1 MKRKI
6 IALSLALITAFS
18 LAACQK
24 TPEQEFVVQKDT
36 ERMIEQARDEE
47 HGTTAAELGVPEENY
62 TFSATGADGRLVVNV
77 DAPVIVP
84 SANIPT
90 ARVSATGFTQEQVT
104 GFFNYL
110 FPGEKP
116 LSGTNVLGVTTKA
129 EIQETIIQYKRYLSE
144 GTVEEHTLYTPEE
157 LEEEIKRLE
166 KELEAAPDDASLPQ
180 GTVSDGTMAPGIWR
194 AGNSEER
201 TFELDVADDKAHLY
215 VRTPG
220 NENQH
225 AAGYL
230 QYSTDIEDVNYYEG
244 SLTKITSEDAS
255 DKVSISYDHALQLCN
270 EFFAAGKVDDVVL
283 GKAFLVQAGE
293 AYAYRFDFV
302 HDVNGAPAAWIR
314 HTAPPD
320 DDYALPWQYER
331 IDIMVDGNGINAIFW
346 QEPTLTG
353 EILSEDTKII
363 SFDEAGKVFEK
374 MILAS
379 YEAQTTLFDTERNIS
394 IDISQIQLAPIRIRE
409 VNAQGRNGIYVPAWI
424 FYGSLKE
431 DIIENSTV
439 SFSSTTG
446 SPEEPHIMLA
456 VNAIDGSIIDLD
468 RGY

>member
-18 LAACQK
+18 LAACQP

-36 ERMIEQARDEE
+36 ERMVERAKDED
-47 HGTTAAELGVPEENY
+47 HGTTAAELDIPEENY
-62 TFSATGADGRLVVNV
+62 TFSATGADGRLVINV

-116 LSGTNVLGVTTKA
+116 LSGTNVPGVTTKA
-129 EIQETIIQYKRYLSE
+129 DIQETIIQYKRYLSE

-180 GTVSDGTMAPGIWR
+180 GTVSDGTMTSGIWH
-194 AGNSEER
+194 AGNSEVQ
-201 TFELDVADDKAHLY
+201 TLELDVADDKAHLY

-220 NENQH
+220 NENQN
-225 AAGYL
+225 ATGYFH
-230 QYSTDIEDVNYYEG
+230 YSTDIEDVNYYEG

-283 GKAFLVQAGE
+283 GEAFLVRAGE

-302 HDVNGAPAAWIR
+302 HDVNGVPAAWIR
-314 HTAPPD
+314 HTAPP

-331 IDIMVDGNGINAIFW
+331 IDIMVDGNGINAIVW

-446 SPEEPHIMLA
+446 SAEEPHIMLA
-456 VNAIDGSIIDLD
+456 INAIDGSIIDLD
-468 RGY
+468 KGY

>member
-1 MKRKI
+1 MSGEIYVQDFAALETLFKRFYKPLR
-6 IALSLALITAFS
+6 AYAFRFVNDKDLSEDI
-18 LAACQK
+18 
-24 TPEQEFVVQKDT
+24 VQDVFYELWKRR
-36 ERMIEQARDEE
+36 ESIRFEDES
-47 HGTTAAELGVPEENY
+47 VK
-62 TFSATGADGRLVVNV
+62 S
-77 DAPVIVP
+77 
-84 SANIPT
+84 
-90 ARVSATGFTQEQVT
+90 
-104 GFFNYL
+104 YL
-110 FPGEKP
+110 FKAVYTHALNALDKKQQDVYPLKP
-116 LSGTNVLGVTTKA
+116 
-129 EIQETIIQYKRYLSE
+129 ERETDILDQYVSSYMQNSE
-144 GTVEEHTLYTPEE
+144 QSLLLKE

-180 GTVSDGTMAPGIWR
+180 GTVSDGTMTPGIWH
-194 AGNSEER
+194 AGNSEVQ
-201 TFELDVADDKAHLY
+201 TLELDVADDKAHLY

-220 NENQH
+220 NENQN
-225 AAGYL
+225 ATGYL
-230 QYSTDIEDVNYYEG
+230 HYSTDIEDVNYYEG

-255 DKVSISYDHALQLCN
+255 DNVSISYDHALQLCN

-283 GKAFLVQAGE
+283 GEAFLVRAGE

-302 HDVNGAPAAWIR
+302 HDVNGVPAAWIR

-446 SPEEPHIMLA
+446 SAEEPHIMLA
-456 VNAIDGSIIDLD
+456 INAIDGSIIDLD
-468 RGY
+468 KGY

>member
-1 MKRKI
+1 M
-6 IALSLALITAFS
+6 
-18 LAACQK
+18 
-24 TPEQEFVVQKDT
+24 QKDT
-36 ERMIEQARDEE
+36 ERMVERAKDED
-47 HGTTAAELGVPEENY
+47 HGTTAAELDIPEENY
-62 TFSATGADGRLVVNV
+62 TFSATGADGRLVINV

-116 LSGTNVLGVTTKA
+116 LSGTNVPGVTTKA
-129 EIQETIIQYKRYLSE
+129 DIQETIIQYKRYLSE

-180 GTVSDGTMAPGIWR
+180 GTVSDGTMTSGIWH
-194 AGNSEER
+194 AGNSEVQ
-201 TFELDVADDKAHLY
+201 TLELDVADDKAHLY

-220 NENQH
+220 NENQN
-225 AAGYL
+225 ATGYFH
-230 QYSTDIEDVNYYEG
+230 YSTDIEDVNYYEG

-283 GKAFLVQAGE
+283 GEAFLVRAGE

-302 HDVNGAPAAWIR
+302 HDVNGVPAAWIR
-314 HTAPPD
+314 HTAPP

-331 IDIMVDGNGINAIFW
+331 IDIMVDGNGINAIVW

-446 SPEEPHIMLA
+446 SAEEPHIMLA
-456 VNAIDGSIIDLD
+456 INAIDGSIIDLD
-468 RGY
+468 KGY